1 MCRRTCEG
9 SVVGDDARPEAPDAT
24 WGCGVGTGVP
34 RGPGVVLLDG
44 TRLPGAAAPAMVG
57 AGAKVGGGAVIAG
70 MKVGEGA
77 FVAGGE
83 PGACNRSWT

>member
-1 MCRRTCEG
+1 M
-9 SVVGDDARPEAPDAT
+9 
-24 WGCGVGTGVP
+24 
-34 RGPGVVLLDG
+34 LLDR
-44 TRLPGAAAPAMVG
+44 TKLPGKATPAMVG
-57 AGAKVGGGAVIAG
+57 ASAKVGGGAVIAG